1 MTTSTSRNRRR
12 TTIIMEEEQLVVA
25 INRLVSSSS
34 SDDVENALES
44 LLERLGGDAAS
55 TTKTT
60 TTTDVVEYLL
70 HGTHD
75 EPVLAA
81 LTSLVRSGKAN
92 DENSMAVASE
102 SCRSLAVRL
111 LLKMTMDS
119 HQQRSHVQYILEHS
133 SHALESV
140 LDVASDNEIPVAARI
155 QSIRLLGQWTKILP
169 SIAIPQW
176 LSTPNGIHR
185 AGDLL
190 RDEYIRSEGLLLAVE
205 LSRHSAVAKIWIF
218 ADIIPV
224 ILALA
229 VESGGGLT
237 GGDMV
242 VLDCFQV
249 IQNIFAYT
257 DANSAALVLENPV
270 VLSMVSQFLDLRQ
283 GHEFL
288 HPPPVVDES
297 YKDDDLDALL
307 SSNDDSAAGIMKKK
321 KKRIMPKLLP
331 AEEDVIGKVLDILRT
346 ILDHEKLRKE
356 ILRSKRNI
364 GLIGLLWELAL
375 FVLPPND
382 DIAIPCAVP
391 SGELQRKTI
400 HLLADGLAQN
410 AMDSLLRHGGIDR
423 VLHMVCT
430 SSDRGLVQALLYLIR
445 MVLPTDAA
453 NEMLMECLAPAPD
466 HYVDNDDSNDTQQPQ
481 PQQVGIVHK
490 LLYTAISQ
498 LNITSDE
505 ELDETLLVG
514 SLGALGLFL
523 TDDAQRSILYKI
535 TLQQN
540 EMNNNNRQSELLT
553 GLLTCLQKRGDNAA
567 QQDDFVTFHLWRFLA
582 LWMTDATLAEV
593 LRNADAA
600 QFLVNSQHDM
610 AALILGL
617 GLLYLN
623 DERQSGGWTKAN
635 VLQALLPHQQWNQKM
650 ERLCKEQ
657 QQQQPSSSNNP
668 MYWFFRPE
676 EKVWCTWCEQHV
688 LQIRQQV
695 VREMTT
701 SAHHNGNEQDL
712 ALSKIVDDQTLE
724 LNTLRIELAKT
735 QRRVEAQG
743 TRTLLRVC
751 LVVLFVCQ

>member
-1 MTTSTSRNRRR
+1 
-12 TTIIMEEEQLVVA
+12 
-25 INRLVSSSS
+25 
-34 SDDVENALES
+34 
-44 LLERLGGDAAS
+44 
-55 TTKTT
+55 
-60 TTTDVVEYLL
+60 
-70 HGTHD
+70 
-75 EPVLAA
+75 
-81 LTSLVRSGKAN
+81 
-92 DENSMAVASE
+92 MAVASE

-140 LDVASDNEIPVAARI
+140 LDVASDTEIPVAARI

-169 SIAIPQW
+169 AIAIPQW

-190 RDEYIRSEGLLLAVE
+190 RDEYIKSEGLQLAME
-205 LSRHSAVAKIWIF
+205 LSNHSAVAKIWIF

-283 GHEFL
+283 GQEFL

-307 SSNDDSAAGIMKKK
+307 SSNDDSAGIMKKK

-410 AMDSLLRHGGIDR
+410 AMDSLMRHGGIDR

-466 HYVDNDDSNDTQQPQ
+466 HYVDNDSNGTDPPQPQ
-481 PQQVGIVHK
+481 QQVGIVHK

-498 LNITSDE
+498 LNITTDD

-535 TLQQN
+535 TLQKN
-540 EMNNNNRQSELLT
+540 EEMNNNHQQSELLT
-553 GLLTCLQKRGDNAA
+553 GLLTCLQKRGVNNNNAA
-567 QQDDFVTFHLWRFLA
+567 QHDFVTFHLWRFLA

-623 DERQSGGWTKAN
+623 DERQCGGWTKAN

-650 ERLCKEQ
+650 ERLCKE
-657 QQQQPSSSNNP
+657 QQQPSSSNNP

-701 SAHHNGNEQDL
+701 SAHHNGNEQDR
-712 ALSKIVDDQTLE
+712 ALSKIVDDQTQE

-743 TRTLLRVC
+743 TRTLL
-751 LVVLFVCQ
+751 LVLFGCF